1 MWRLCGITSCQQSG
15 KNLTSREILDQQLN
29 LEKVVSDQVPDS
41 KIIIQ
46 TLTVRSADGKVGL
59 TVSQLTNHLHQ
70 SKADIVDNANITSR
84 HILIKG
90 LHLNFSGKSMK
101 EFPKQ
106 ILSQYE
112 RFLSMGDFNS
122 EMTGLA
128 MKNVCDIYYLKNVL
142 NVHTC

>member
-1 MWRLCGITSCQQSG
+1 MT
-15 KNLTSREILDQQLN
+15 
-29 LEKVVSDQVPDS
+29 P
-41 KIIIQ
+41 
-46 TLTVRSADGKVGL
+46 TVKSADGKVGL

-70 SKADIVDNANITSR
+70 SKADIADNAVITSR

-90 LHLNFSGKSMK
+90 LHLNFSGKSTK

-112 RFLSMGDFNS
+112 RFLSIGDFNS

-142 NVHTC
+142 NVQTC

>member
-1 MWRLCGITSCQQSG
+1 MT
-15 KNLTSREILDQQLN
+15 
-29 LEKVVSDQVPDS
+29 P
-41 KIIIQ
+41 
-46 TLTVRSADGKVGL
+46 TVKSADGKVGL

-70 SKADIVDNANITSR
+70 SKADIADNTNITSR
-84 HILIKG
+84 HILMKG
-90 LHLNFSGKSMK
+90 LHLNFSGKSTK

-112 RFLSMGDFNS
+112 RFLSIGDFNS

-142 NVHTC
+142 NVQTCCKNPLKPSCIDFFLTNCSRSF